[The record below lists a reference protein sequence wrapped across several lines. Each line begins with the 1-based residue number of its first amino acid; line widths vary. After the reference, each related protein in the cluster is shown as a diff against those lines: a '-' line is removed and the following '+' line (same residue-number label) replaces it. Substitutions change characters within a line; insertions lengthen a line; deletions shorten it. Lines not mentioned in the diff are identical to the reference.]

1 MVRDPSLYTGSKGHK
16 NDFSQVSGGRSM
28 GTDDGTSPRPRS
40 LRPVVTIVLAM
51 LCSFVILEGTRQ
63 AQFHVA
69 TGLARIEG
77 AASKILGN
85 IEQLQGK
92 LIASNLRTT
101 PSPVHA
107 GANAVGLGAST
118 TRSQASSSAQTS
130 LSQVR
135 PSIYMSDRQHTHT
148 HLHIL
153 PGADRGFLGDNIAGW
168 QARPRYSGRRHEDV
182 RACTRARASPC
193 KPMPVHVHQDCS
205 STPRSGSQTDLSG
218 KHAQARTHTLRY
230 ATLHYTAQRNATHKR
245 NATQCMPAR
254 NATQYTHAGLCHPR
268 HRLGTCG
275 PRGVHTHA
283 CIHMCAYKCVH
294 ACTHMCDYTDIIV
307 HAHVH
312 GCGNGTRSASE
323 RSDRM
328 TKATATGDACSS
340 QPSTHMSFYIRIPHA
355 RKINFT
361 SIVNVSNHG
370 RPRCPTIWLS
380 PCVTVHLSAYLSSY
394 LSASL
399 SSSTV
404 AC

>member
-1 MVRDPSLYTGSKGHK
+1 MMVLHGPPVAVDYEGHEKERSAPRSRVAAKGKGQGACIANIVISPQTRRQVGYLQEGARMVRDPSLYTGSKGHK

-92 LIASNLRTT
+92 LIS

-168 QARPRYSGRRHEDV
+168 QARP
-182 RACTRARASPC
+182 
-193 KPMPVHVHQDCS
+193 
-205 STPRSGSQTDLSG
+205 
-218 KHAQARTHTLRY
+218 
-230 ATLHYTAQRNATHKR
+230 
-245 NATQCMPAR
+245 
-254 NATQYTHAGLCHPR
+254 
-268 HRLGTCG
+268 
-275 PRGVHTHA
+275 
-283 CIHMCAYKCVH
+283 
-294 ACTHMCDYTDIIV
+294 
-307 HAHVH
+307 
-312 GCGNGTRSASE
+312 
-323 RSDRM
+323 
-328 TKATATGDACSS
+328 
-340 QPSTHMSFYIRIPHA
+340 
-355 RKINFT
+355 
-361 SIVNVSNHG
+361 
-370 RPRCPTIWLS
+370 
-380 PCVTVHLSAYLSSY
+380 
-394 LSASL
+394 
-399 SSSTV
+399 
-404 AC
+404 